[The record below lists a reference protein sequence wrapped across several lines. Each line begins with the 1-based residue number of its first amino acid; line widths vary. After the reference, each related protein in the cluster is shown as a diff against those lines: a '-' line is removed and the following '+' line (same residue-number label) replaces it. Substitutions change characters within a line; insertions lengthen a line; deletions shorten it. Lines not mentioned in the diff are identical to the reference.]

1 MRSYNKPD
9 LKAPRYRKKT
19 HSILNK
25 SFYDRM
31 REKGDAYKSLTDKQ
45 IKEIINNYNEKIWK
59 TVIEKRDGVELLD
72 QLGYVFVGTCNRHKS
87 KNIDTKKSIELGVE
101 VQHQNW
107 ESDQYLAKIFY
118 TNFETK
124 YRFMFHELWGF
135 TATRNFKRTLSSV
148 YPKEWKKYVVV
159 DNMVKISKL
168 FRKHI
173 LNHKDE
179 ENAKVALETYD
190 EFDMT

>member
-1 MRSYNKPD
+1 MLFRS
-9 LKAPRYRKKT
+9 
-19 HSILNK
+19 
-25 SFYDRM
+25 
-31 REKGDAYKSLTDKQ
+31 
-45 IKEIINNYNEKIWK
+45 
-59 TVIEKRDGVELLD
+59 
-72 QLGYVFVGTCNRHKS
+72 
-87 KNIDTKKSIELGVE
+87 
-101 VQHQNW
+101 
-107 ESDQYLAKIFY
+107 
-118 TNFETK
+118 
-124 YRFMFHELWGF
+124 HELWGF